1 MQLGDGQLSRRIIT
15 AVVGVPILLGLYYVG
30 GWPLFFLLVGLIVIA
45 ADELG
50 QMFDKLSVAPS
61 RADLIFGGLTLLLGA
76 YISTINKEYGTV
88 GGAVVT
94 VLFAAFAIKEMVKGT
109 KFSPERVALAL
120 FGSIYVGLFSYL
132 WLLRAFGEG
141 SRYLITLVLLIWAQ
155 DIGAYFIGLTL
166 GKRPLAPTISPKKT
180 WEGALGGLAC
190 GVLVAG
196 LVGLFWHMGGIGFL
210 LGLVAG
216 IAGQIGDL
224 VESAL
229 KRAAG
234 VKDSGSLLPGHG
246 GVLDRFDS
254 LIFAAPL
261 AYLLVTVLLG

>member
-94 VLFAAFAIKEMVKGT
+94 VLLAAFAIKEMVKGT

-120 FGSIYVGLFSYL
+120 FGSIVGLFS
-132 WLLRAFGEG
+132 LLG
-141 SRYLITLVLLIWAQ
+141 SCGPSGTVAVTDHLVLLFGPRTWCLFHRHLRQ
-155 DIGAYFIGLTL
+155 TSM
-166 GKRPLAPTISPKKT
+166 APTISRRP
-180 WEGALGGLAC
+180 GGLW
-190 GVLVAG
+190 GAG
-196 LVGLFWHMGGIGFL
+196 LWCVGGWQWVCFGIWGHRFPFGAGGRYR
-210 LGLVAG
+210 
-216 IAGQIGDL
+216 GQIGDL

-234 VKDSGSLLPGHG
+234 VRIRVHCYRDTGSIGSVRQSYL
-246 GVLDRFDS
+246 
-254 LIFAAPL
+254 AAPL